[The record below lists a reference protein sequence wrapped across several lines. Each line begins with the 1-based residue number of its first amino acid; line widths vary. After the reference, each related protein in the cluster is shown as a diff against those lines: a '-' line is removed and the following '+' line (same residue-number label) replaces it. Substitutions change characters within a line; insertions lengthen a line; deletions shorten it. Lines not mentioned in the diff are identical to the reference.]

1 MENYQPFELG
11 HRAQMIRFRI
21 WHSRTTNMDGYDG
34 QDELAASL
42 LMDELLLAQEVG

>member
-1 MENYQPFELG
+1 MENYQPLELG

-21 WHSRTTNMDGYDG
+21 WRIRTTNKDGYDG
-34 QDELAASL
+34 RGELALSP